1 MNPFFKGNGPAKMS
15 QRAINPQAVNTVKGM
30 LQNLRSVQNPEA
42 VINTLADKNPML
54 GNVMRMIGGR
64 DPKQVFFEECQRQ
77 GIDPNEIINML
88 R

>member
-1 MNPFFKGNGPAKMS
+1 MNPLFKGNGPANMNQS
-15 QRAINPQAVNTVKGM
+15 ALNPQAVNTVKGM
-30 LQNLRSVQNPEA
+30 LQNLRSVQNPEK
-42 VINTLADKNPML
+42 VIQSLAGKNPL
-54 GNVMRMIGGR
+54 LNNVMRMVGGR

>member
-1 MNPFFKGNGPAKMS
+1 MNPFFKGNEPAKMS
-15 QRAINPQAVNTVKGM
+15 QSALNPQAVNTVKGM

-42 VINTLADKNPML
+42 VINTLASKNPML

>member
-1 MNPFFKGNGPAKMS
+1 
-15 QRAINPQAVNTVKGM
+15 M
-30 LQNLRSVQNPEA
+30 LENLKSVQNPET
-42 VINTLADKNPML
+42 VINTLAGKNPLL

>member
-1 MNPFFKGNGPAKMS
+1 MNPFFKGNGPANMS
-15 QRAINPQAVNTVKGM
+15 QSALNPQAVNTVKGM

-42 VINTLADKNPML
+42 VINTLASKNPLL
-54 GNVMRMIGGR
+54 GSVMRMVGGR

>member
-15 QRAINPQAVNTVKGM
+15 QSTLNPQAVNTVKGM

-42 VINTLADKNPML
+42 VINTLANKNPLL

>member
-15 QRAINPQAVNTVKGM
+15 QGALNPQAVNTVKGM

-42 VINTLADKNPML
+42 VINTLASKNPL
-54 GNVMRMIGGR
+54 LNNVMRMIGGR

>member
-1 MNPFFKGNGPAKMS
+1 MNPFFKGNEPAKKGKS
-15 QRAINPQAVNTVKGM
+15 TLNLQAVNTVKGM
-30 LQNLRSVQNPEA
+30 LQNLRSVQNPER
-42 VINTLADKNPML
+42 VIDTLADKNPML